1 MTRTMPKTCAVS
13 SGRRSAL
20 AAVTLLLAAT
30 VALGGCHRPSPPVG
44 LDNCYPGLPL
54 AVAAL
59 NAPKGT
65 YKFSGLQL
73 VRPGHLTKLVH
84 HRFPHSKA
92 ASHNPP
98 PVGTQVCA
106 FAFTGTFPAGQVADA
121 PSGVSGKAAIV
132 LVTTHRQLLFSF
144 VLARLPIRFSNLA

>member
-1 MTRTMPKTCAVS
+1 MTGTMHNRRAASK
-13 SGRRSAL
+13 GRKSTPTAL
-20 AAVTLLLAAT
+20 TLLLAAT
-30 VALGGCHRPSPPVG
+30 LALGGCHRPSPPVG
-44 LDNCYPGLPL
+44 LANCYQGLPL

-65 YKFSGLQL
+65 YKFSGVQL

-84 HRFPHSKA
+84 RRFPHSKS
-92 ASHNPP
+92 ASYNPP

-121 PSGVSGKAAIV
+121 PAGVSGKAAIV

-144 VLARLPIRFSNLA
+144 VLAKLPISFSQLT